1 MQALARKHHTSK
13 IADFSDLHSLTTFG
27 FRGEA
32 LSSLCALGN
41 LTIETRTKGEPIG
54 TRLTYDHSGAV
65 KTESKTARQVGTTVT
80 VEKLFSTL
88 PVRHREFSR
97 NIRREYGKLI
107 SLLNVGHP
115 FSTVFNIPFTLKSM
129 NLIIFLVL
137 VWFIDQREV
146 KRQFPL
152 VLFSL

>member
-41 LTIETRTKGEPIG
+41 LTIETRTKNEPVG
-54 TRLTYDHSGAV
+54 TNLTYDHSGSVTAERKV
-65 KTESKTARQVGTTVT
+65 ARQVGTTVT
-80 VEKLFSTL
+80 VERLFSTL
-88 PVRHREFSR
+88 PVRSKEFSR

-107 SLLNVGHP
+107 SLLNV
-115 FSTVFNIPFTLKSM
+115 S
-129 NLIIFLVL
+129 
-137 VWFIDQREV
+137 
-146 KRQFPL
+146 
-152 VLFSL
+152 